1 MEDTTD
7 SLTLDDSL
15 IEREDSSLEEK
26 QDEET
31 NAISNKDVISINFF
45 LVFIIALDF
54 VDKAF

>member
-1 MEDTTD
+1 MEDAID

-15 IEREDSSLEEK
+15 IEREGSSLEEK

>member
-1 MEDTTD
+1 MEDAID

-15 IEREDSSLEEK
+15 IEIEDSSLEEK